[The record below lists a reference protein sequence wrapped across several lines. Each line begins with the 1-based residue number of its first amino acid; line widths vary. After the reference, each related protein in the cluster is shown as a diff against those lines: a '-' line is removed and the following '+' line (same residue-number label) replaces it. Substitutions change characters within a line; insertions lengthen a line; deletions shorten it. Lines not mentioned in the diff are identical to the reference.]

1 IDQFEQ
7 VLRRDANFGLTTNT
21 WLHAG
26 HSMRRFTAPELVIGF
41 MLGIAVSAM
50 TALFTALS
58 GVTDVKKETFLGLA
72 ADGWTAVGTIALA
85 VLTSALATT
94 AAWQIWSIRDEAK
107 RNRTILACDRYDTD
121 PVLDNT
127 LKTLARARKSGQ
139 LAADP
144 AAYKTQIATVLNYLD
159 AIAIGIDQDLYIE
172 SLARD
177 HLVTIVKR
185 TWSYILMTTWQN
197 VPASILRTII
207 GFNRW
212 PPSGTTEQARTL
224 RAMPGPKE

>member
-1 IDQFEQ
+1 
-7 VLRRDANFGLTTNT
+7 
-21 WLHAG
+21 
-26 HSMRRFTAPELVIGF
+26 MRRFTAPELVIGF